1 MLCHMIGKSD
11 KQNCADDSEPIF
23 QPGDSG
29 KQSSKACGQQPPCTA
44 RESAPEF
51 IQEENVKSC

>member
-1 MLCHMIGKSD
+1 MIGKSD